1 MLAMSDTKRRIRD
14 VNELI
19 IVPALDLWDIKPIDS
34 NIALGTYNTLERAQE
49 VLMDYT
55 KAYRENFILKNCS
68 SSLSEEELKKYSNSI
83 IYIFPEK

>member
-1 MLAMSDTKRRIRD
+1 MLVMSDTKRRIKD

-19 IVPALDLWDIKPIDS
+19 IVPTLDLWDLKPIDS

-49 VLMDYT
+49 VLMDYA
-55 KAYRENFILKNCS
+55 KAYSENFILKNCS
-68 SSLSEEELKKYSNSI
+68 SILSEEEIKKYLNSV